1 MNKTWERLIIYADT
15 LGLEFEFKCET
26 KTLEF
31 FSGCKKIGKLSKCK
45 PVGWV
50 LESHYG
56 YRQFSNEPKK
66 LISRIRE
73 IA

>member
-1 MNKTWERLIIYADT
+1 MSKTWERLIIYADS
-15 LGLEFEFKCET
+15 LGLEFEFKCERN
-26 KTLEF
+26 TLEF
-31 FSGCKKIGKLSKCK
+31 FSRCEKIGTLSKCK
-45 PVGWV
+45 PIGWV
-50 LESHYG
+50 LDSPCG